1 MKGKTC
7 EWSCKSKGG
16 QKTQEISQPWNC
28 AGKKKQQCKELFL
41 GGFGGCCVRQGQSRW
56 TASQYVLALT

>member
-28 AGKKKQQCKELFL
+28 AGKKNNSAKNYFLEVLVDAVLDKGRAGEQQ
-41 GGFGGCCVRQGQSRW
+41 VNMS
-56 TASQYVLALT
+56 